1 MQRNADTGIIIREA
15 DRLTALVNEILE
27 YTSLQNGRDKR
38 EFTEVDFSALVKKVV
53 RQFEPL
59 LNQNDGMIESD
70 IEDGC
75 VVIGDEA
82 LLTRAVYNLVDNA
95 VRHMGEDRKV
105 IASVKGRER
114 ILLEVEDH
122 GAGIDETELPHI
134 WEKYYTSRQRGNKGV
149 SGLGL
154 AIVKEIA
161 EIHGAE
167 YGVSN
172 EKGKGSRFWISMKKQ
187 RPGEYLRAIASDLEQ

>member
-1 MQRNADTGIIIREA
+1 MVRDISWEDEAQRNADTGIIIREA

-70 IEDGC
+70 IEDG
-75 VVIGDEA
+75 
-82 LLTRAVYNLVDNA
+82 
-95 VRHMGEDRKV
+95 
-105 IASVKGRER
+105 
-114 ILLEVEDH
+114 
-122 GAGIDETELPHI
+122 
-134 WEKYYTSRQRGNKGV
+134 
-149 SGLGL
+149 
-154 AIVKEIA
+154 

-167 YGVSN
+167 YGVSS

-187 RPGEYLRAIASDLEQ
+187 